1 MLRGLLY
8 NWCIA
13 VFSGSHT
20 ALHTTLNDSAEAI
33 IYFSLTFT
41 GYGMTE
47 LSPVCHMTPFSGG
60 KHGSVG
66 VLLPGLEC
74 KVRLIET
81 RCWEEM
87 N

>member
-1 MLRGLLY
+1 MILLKQRNELMFNY
-8 NWCIA
+8 
-13 VFSGSHT
+13 
-20 ALHTTLNDSAEAI
+20 L

-74 KVRLIET
+74 KVRFIET